1 MQGSRYEEYA
11 AAQIAKGVLYPDA
24 HMFVQEDFYE
34 HDIDV
39 IQAVMT
45 QLSLKAALP
54 EWGSDAKNAAFS
66 KAKQL
71 HWRNSFKPVHRRELT
86 AAQLK
91 QILESHMIMV
101 QKKDGTVKA
110 REVAGGN
117 KQRDFVSKEDASSPT
132 AATES
137 VLLSCAVDAKERR
150 HTAVVDIP
158 NAFIQTRVEREKDRA
173 IVRIRG
179 LVADMLVEIA
189 PDVYSEYVTKD
200 KRGNSELIVICLN
213 ALYGT
218 MVAALLFYEN
228 FTNSLRSKGFKKNPY
243 DPCVWNKIVN
253 GKQLT
258 IVFHVD
264 DCKLSHVDSKVLDD
278 TIDWLRQDYESIF
291 EDGSGKMKVS
301 RGRKHKY
308 LGMDLDFTERGQC
321 KITMFGSVEEI
332 LAAWKSAE
340 KIPDSDGFK
349 TVGSKRKP
357 KSSAAPENLF
367 VVDEDCK
374 KLDSV
379 KAKAFHNIVTKA
391 LYVMKRARPDISV
404 AIAFLTTR
412 VRTPDQHDW
421 EKLSHLMQYLHGTK
435 DLPLI
440 LGADGTGIVKWFVDA
455 SFAVHPNMRSYTGGA
470 LTLGRGCPVVTST
483 KQKLNTRSSTESEL
497 VGVDDLMPSILWT
510 RNFLK
515 AQGYAVTENI
525 LYQDNKSSILL
536 EKNRRASSSKR
547 TRHIAIRYF
556 FVTDRIAKG
565 ELTIEWCPTAAMIA
579 DFMTKP
585 LQGALFRKFRDIVLG
600 IDVIKPGKAVSN
612 KKSGDDV
619 GKVKSKCVQATK
631 SRSDG
636 KKSLTRY

>member
-1 MQGSRYEEYA
+1 MQGSRYQYA
-11 AAQIAKGVLYPDA
+11 ATQIAQGVLYPDA
-24 HMFVQEDFYE
+24 HMFVQEDFYD
-34 HDIDV
+34 HDIKV
-39 IQAVMT
+39 VQAVMT
-45 QLSLKAALP
+45 QLSLKAALK
-54 EWGSDAKNAAFS
+54 EWGADATKAAYS
-66 KAKQL
+66 EAKQL
-71 HWRNSFKPVHRRELT
+71 HWRDSFKPVHRKELT
-86 AAQLK
+86 ADQRK
-91 QILESHMIMV
+91 QILESHMFIV
-101 QKKDGTVKA
+101 KKKDGTVKA

-137 VLLSCAVDAKERR
+137 VLLSCAIDARENRQS
-150 HTAVVDIP
+150 AVLDIP
-158 NAFIQTRVEREKDRA
+158 NAFIQTRVEREKDKA

-189 PDVYSEYVTKD
+189 PEVYSQYITKD
-200 KRGNSELIVICLN
+200 KKGNSELLVVCLN

-218 MVAALLFYEN
+218 MVAALLFYEK
-228 FTNSLRSKGFKKNPY
+228 FSNSLNSNGFVKNPN

-278 TIDWLRQDYESIF
+278 TIEWLRRDYESVF
-291 EDGSGKMKVS
+291 EDGSGRMKIS
-301 RGRKHKY
+301 RGLKHKY
-308 LGMDLDFTERGQC
+308 LGMDLDYSKRGQC
-321 KITMFGSVEEI
+321 KITMFGYVDEI
-332 LAAWKSAE
+332 LAAWKAADQTTDE
-340 KIPDSDGFK
+340 EGFK
-349 TVGSKRKP
+349 TVDSSKRKT

-374 KLDSV
+374 KLSPV
-379 KAKAFHNIVTKA
+379 KAKAFHNIVAKA

-412 VRTPDQHDW
+412 VRQPDQDDW
-421 EKLSHLMQYLHGTK
+421 DKLSHLMKYLRGTK

-455 SFAVHPNMRSYTGGA
+455 SFAVHPNMRSHSGGA
-470 LTLGRGCPVVTST
+470 VTLGRGCPIVTST
-483 KQKLNTRSSTESEL
+483 KQKLNTMSSTESEL
-497 VGVDDLMPSILWT
+497 VGVDDLMPSVLWT

-515 AQGYAVTENI
+515 AQGYKVTENL
-525 LYQDNKSSILL
+525 LYQDNKSAILL
-536 EKNRRASSSKR
+536 EKNGKASSSKR
-547 TRHIAIRYF
+547 TRHIAIRYY

-565 ELTIEWCPTAAMIA
+565 ELTVEWCPTADMIA

-585 LQGALFRKFRDIVLG
+585 LQGALFRKFRDIVMG
-600 IDVIKPGKAVSN
+600 IDVIKSGKAVSS

-619 GKVKSKCVQATK
+619 GKAKSKCIRATK
-631 SRSDG
+631 SKSIG
-636 KKSLTRY
+636 KKSLARY

>member
-1 MQGSRYEEYA
+1 M
-11 AAQIAKGVLYPDA
+11 
-24 HMFVQEDFYE
+24 
-34 HDIDV
+34 
-39 IQAVMT
+39 
-45 QLSLKAALP
+45 
-54 EWGSDAKNAAFS
+54 
-66 KAKQL
+66 
-71 HWRNSFKPVHRRELT
+71 
-86 AAQLK
+86 
-91 QILESHMIMV
+91 
-101 QKKDGTVKA
+101 
-110 REVAGGN
+110 
-117 KQRDFVSKEDASSPT
+117 SKEEASSPT

-137 VLLSCAVDAKERR
+137 VMLSCAVDARERR
-150 HTAVVDIP
+150 QTAVIDIP
-158 NAFIQTRVEREKDRA
+158 NAFIQTKVEREKDRA

-189 PDVYSEYVTKD
+189 PEVYSEYITKD
-200 KRGNSELIVICLN
+200 KRGNSELLVICLN

-218 MVAALLFYEN
+218 MVAALLFYEK
-228 FTNSLRSKGFKKNPY
+228 FTNSLKSKGFVKNPY

-278 TIDWLRQDYESIF
+278 TIEWLRRDYESIF

-301 RGRKHKY
+301 RGLKHKY
-308 LGMDLDFTERGQC
+308 LGMDLDYTTRGQC
-321 KITMFGSVEEI
+321 KITMFGYVDEI
-332 LAAWKSAE
+332 LAAWKKADQS
-340 KIPDSDGFK
+340 PDGDGFK
-349 TVGSKRKP
+349 IVDSKRKT

-367 VVDEDCK
+367 VVDDDCK
-374 KLDSV
+374 KLDPV
-379 KAKAFHNIVTKA
+379 KAKAFHNIVAKA

-412 VRTPDQHDW
+412 VRVPDQDDW
-421 EKLSHLMQYLHGTK
+421 DKLSHLMRYLKGTK
-435 DLPLI
+435 ELPLI

-455 SFAVHPNMRSYTGGA
+455 SFAVHPNMRSHSGGA
-470 LTLGRGCPVVTST
+470 TTLGRGCPFVTST

-510 RNFLK
+510 RNFLR
-515 AQGYAVTENI
+515 AQGYEVTENI

-536 EKNRRASSSKR
+536 EKNGKASSSKR

-565 ELTIEWCPTAAMIA
+565 ELTVEWCPTAEMIA

-585 LQGALFRKFRDIVLG
+585 LQGVLFRKFRDIVMG
-600 IDVIKPGKAVSN
+600 IEVIKPGKEVST

-619 GKVKSKCVQATK
+619 GKAKSKSVRATK
-631 SRSDG
+631 SRSIG
-636 KKSLTRY
+636 KKSLAHY